1 MVLAFMRLP
10 PPAPPA
16 VFDSRLEPAVERIEI
31 LEAFVDLP
39 DVRKASGKRHHLALC
54 LALFTLAVT
63 AGNRGFL
70 AIGDWLNCYRS
81 ELIALFNPPKGR
93 LPSYSTIRRVLLKQ
107 DYSQY
112 SAALARFFGIE
123 PLPGET
129 LAVVRL
135 RWSEALGKVLRG
147 SYQLETDNPDSP
159 PHPAI
164 MLVSAY
170 LVERG
175 LILEPYQ
182 VDRKTNV
189 HYVRDVTQGEDASRI
204 RMHQLPQIFAVARN
218 FAINLYRSNAFSNMA
233 QAERLCKFGLDTLKS
248 IF

>member
-1 MVLAFMRLP
+1 MRLP
-10 PPAPPA
+10 PPASPA

-31 LEAFVDLP
+31 LEAFADLP
-39 DVRKASGKRHHLALC
+39 DVRKASGKRHHMALG

-81 ELIALFNPPKGR
+81 DLIALFNPPKGR
-93 LPSYSTIRRVLLKQ
+93 LPSYSTIRRVLLKL

-112 SAALARFFGIE
+112 STALARFFGIE

-129 LAVVRL
+129 LAVD
-135 RWSEALGKVLRG
+135 GKVLRG

-182 VDRKTNV
+182 VDRKTNEIKALPAFIEQLALKGV
-189 HYVRDVTQGEDASRI
+189 VIAFDAISTQKNLSAHY
-204 RMHQLPQIFAVARN
+204 
-218 FAINLYRSNAFSNMA
+218 
-233 QAERLCKFGLDTLKS
+233 
-248 IF
+248 

>member
-1 MVLAFMRLP
+1 MVLAIMRLP
-10 PPAPPA
+10 PASTPA
-16 VFDSRLEPAVERIEI
+16 VIDSRLEPAVERIEI
-31 LEAFVDLP
+31 LDAFMDLP
-39 DVRKASGKRHHLALC
+39 DVRRASGKRHDMALC

-70 AIGDWLNCYRS
+70 AIGDWLNSYRS
-81 ELIALFNPPKGR
+81 ELIALFKPPKQR
-93 LPSYSTIRRVLLKQ
+93 LPSYSTIRRVLLKL
-107 DYSQY
+107 DYSDY
-112 SAALARFFGIE
+112 SAALARFFGIQ

-129 LAVVRL
+129 LAVD
-135 RWSEALGKVLRG
+135 GKVLRG

-182 VDRKTNV
+182 VDRKTNEIKALPAFIEQLALKGV
-189 HYVRDVTQGEDASRI
+189 VIAFDAISTQKNLSAHY
-204 RMHQLPQIFAVARN
+204 
-218 FAINLYRSNAFSNMA
+218 
-233 QAERLCKFGLDTLKS
+233 
-248 IF
+248 

>member
-93 LPSYSTIRRVLLKQ
+93 LPSYSTIRRVLLKL

-112 SAALARFFGIE
+112 SAALARFFGIQ

-129 LAVVRL
+129 LAVD
-135 RWSEALGKVLRG
+135 GKVLRG

-182 VDRKTNV
+182 VDRKTNEIKALPEFIEQLALKGV
-189 HYVRDVTQGEDASRI
+189 VIAFDAISTQKNLSAHY
-204 RMHQLPQIFAVARN
+204 
-218 FAINLYRSNAFSNMA
+218 
-233 QAERLCKFGLDTLKS
+233 
-248 IF
+248 